1 MDGYDDANDMMNPH
15 NGLPMGGMDGFDDD
29 EIEYPDLD
37 VDEEADVS
45 TAKDGGVIKKVL
57 AKGTGDERPDKG
69 DEVVVHYTGTLL
81 DGTKFDSSVDRG
93 DPFKFR
99 LGLGQVIKG
108 WDQGLLGMKLGARPH
123 TTHHRT
129 LTHDPSSH
137 THAMCWHIFFGASA
151 RVVTWSPLSGLWC
164 GRRRGAAGDHPG
176 S

>member
-15 NGLPMGGMDGFDDD
+15 NGLPMGGMDGFDED
-29 EIEYPDLD
+29 EIEDPDLD

-57 AKGTGDERPDKG
+57 AKGTSDERPDKG

-99 LGLGQVIKG
+99 LGLGPSVNADSPAQPALRRQFG
-108 WDQGLLGMKLGARPH
+108 QGGQR
-123 TTHHRT
+123 
-129 LTHDPSSH
+129 
-137 THAMCWHIFFGASA
+137 
-151 RVVTWSPLSGLWC
+151 
-164 GRRRGAAGDHPG
+164 AAGVPIAAQ
-176 S
+176 